1 MEMLMSFEA
10 KAAAK
15 KNRQAAFDGKQ
26 EGRLRH
32 AGCAEMISP
41 EPIAWNGLV
50 EDQCEE
56 RQQQAKTAEQRDRD
70 KGIMSAIDCCRC
82 AREQPCYN
90 SGHINFWFSGGLGP
104 DRSVKIER

>member
-15 KNRQAAFDGKQ
+15 KGRQAAFDGKQ

-32 AGCAEMISP
+32 AGRAEMISS

-70 KGIMSAIDCCRC
+70 KRINVARGREETSEFCFCRIGPPLLLQRVRSWPCRSA
-82 AREQPCYN
+82 P
-90 SGHINFWFSGGLGP
+90 
-104 DRSVKIER
+104 

>member
-15 KNRQAAFDGKQ
+15 KGRQAAFDGKQ

-32 AGCAEMISP
+32 AGRAEMISS

-56 RQQQAKTAEQRDRD
+56 RQKQAKTAEQAIVT
-70 KGIMSAIDCCRC
+70 KESMSAIDVAD
-82 AREQPCYN
+82 ARGSSLAISADKASSDFE
-90 SGHINFWFSGGLGP
+90 GL
-104 DRSVKIER
+104 RACEVC

>member
-1 MEMLMSFEA
+1 MSFEA

-15 KNRQAAFDGKQ
+15 KGRQAAFDGKQ

-32 AGCAEMISP
+32 AGRAEMISS

-70 KGIMSAIDCCRC
+70 KR
-82 AREQPCYN
+82 
-90 SGHINFWFSGGLGP
+90 INVG
-104 DRSVKIER
+104 DRLLPMRAGTALL